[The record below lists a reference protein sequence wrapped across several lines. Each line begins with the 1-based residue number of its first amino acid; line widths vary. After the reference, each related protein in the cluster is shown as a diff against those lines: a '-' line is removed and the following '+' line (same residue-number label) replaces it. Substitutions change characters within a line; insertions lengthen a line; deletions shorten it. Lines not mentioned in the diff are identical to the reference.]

1 MHRDLLGDSFRD
13 VHLSTQAGYTHV
25 GRVGRDGG
33 ATGTAQ
39 ANEEKRNIDYA

>member
-25 GRVGRDGG
+25 GRVGRDRG

-39 ANEEKRNIDYA
+39 AEKDKRNIDHA